1 MQTVLLTQKRK
12 IKMHENQKQSNEIS
26 QMEQTPSRLL
36 KENNFLLFQLKHEVQ
51 NYLAS

>member
-26 QMEQTPSRLL
+26 QIEQTPSRLL
-36 KENNFLLFQLKHEVQ
+36 KEKNFLLSQLEHEVQ
-51 NYLAS
+51 NYPAS